1 MSGGNGKAEIEK
13 YGTHSRKQVKTT
25 KRRLSMKK
33 KINYKILKRLKKLS
47 VQEIDKILI
56 ENKKRI
62 NSTNPKGERKE

>member
-1 MSGGNGKAEIEK
+1 
-13 YGTHSRKQVKTT
+13 
-25 KRRLSMKK
+25 MKM

-62 NSTNPKGERKE
+62 NSTNPKGENTYYGFGEWELLSKMWKYKSNSLEAVPDNCTI

>member
-1 MSGGNGKAEIEK
+1 
-13 YGTHSRKQVKTT
+13 
-25 KRRLSMKK
+25 MKM

-56 ENKKRI
+56 ENKQRI